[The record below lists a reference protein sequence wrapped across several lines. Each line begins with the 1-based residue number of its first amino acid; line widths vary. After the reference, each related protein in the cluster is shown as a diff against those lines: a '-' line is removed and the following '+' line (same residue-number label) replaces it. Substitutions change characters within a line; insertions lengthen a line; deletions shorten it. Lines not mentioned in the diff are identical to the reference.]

1 MSTIFAVLATATP
14 VIDFEVPDRANTSFG
29 ATVEPYRNVQ
39 KNTIRRAVLVATTA
53 AQDSETLSVVCVFMV
68 ARYYVVEL
76 WISRK

>member
-1 MSTIFAVLATATP
+1 MSTILAVLATATP
-14 VIDFEVPDRANTSFG
+14 VIGFEVQERANTSFG
-29 ATVEPYRNVQ
+29 ATVEPYRIVQ
-39 KNTIRRAVLVATTA
+39 RNTIRRAVLVATA